1 MAHSYCYKF
10 YCMGSFHKLE
20 PAKYDLV
27 LDRRR
32 SNCRA
37 FGILCIPIWRKW
49 QKTWWL
55 ELFPL
60 PNSNDPYHCSMHWVD
75 DTQLRIRVRYEKKT
89 LDHPRSPCRKWHGDY
104 GCAQLLTDRKWDMS
118 HQKEDCL
125 EQNKTQG
132 ACNSVCAEMA
142 IEIRRKMEELFCR
155 LEKIENELE
164 KQ

>member
-1 MAHSYCYKF
+1 MPKMAWGLRLYK
-10 YCMGSFHKLE
+10 
-20 PAKYDLV
+20 A
-27 LDRRR
+27 
-32 SNCRA
+32 A
-37 FGILCIPIWRKW
+37 F
-49 QKTWWL
+49 
-55 ELFPL
+55 
-60 PNSNDPYHCSMHWVD
+60 N
-75 DTQLRIRVRYEKKT
+75 
-89 LDHPRSPCRKWHGDY
+89 
-104 GCAQLLTDRKWDMS
+104 AQLLTDRKLDMS